1 MSIFGKI
8 GNTGEVIQGDNL
20 AVHWFVLRD
29 LGMIDKETFV
39 RLSRFWPVRGRGRL
53 SESVKNE
60 IFGKI

>member
-1 MSIFGKI
+1 M
-8 GNTGEVIQGDNL
+8 

-39 RLSRFWPVRGRGRL
+39 TLSRFWPVKGWGGL